1 MQNIRKRITLDND
14 EFEPLWTSQTITA
27 PHRRITRLRSHQCP
41 IVNRKVE
48 KSTNTILMDQLDL
61 KPSYRVSPKLLHV
74 FLGFIALITVAILVL
89 LIFATI
95 NLSRMRSE
103 MNAAGDHNA
112 KVIERQISR
121 FYEAIQRTQSNIEP
135 ASRNLQLPDISPSAS
150 QPDQM
155 NAAEVEPIEGIVNGI
170 RSTSVN
176 ENNQDT
182 RNAGSTPSW
191 HDPTC
196 STIRCKKTELACI
209 IMQLLRFYEAIQR
222 TQSNIEPASR
232 NLQLPDISPSAS
244 QPDQMNAAEVEPIEG
259 IVNGIRSTSVN
270 ENNQDTRNAGSTPS
284 WHDPTCSTIRCKKTD
299 IDRPPI
305 VVISLDG
312 FAKEYVERGIVKT
325 LDLMAECGTT
335 ANFMYPTFPSKT
347 FPNHYSIATGLYP
360 EAHGIVDNH
369 VHAPEIS
376 RRLEYIPRTNDAR
389 YYKGEPIW
397 AIAEKNGLRSACLFW
412 AGCWQNI
419 SGVTLTYNMRYNRSF
434 SFRQRVD
441 QIVKWLSLP
450 EDQRPHLIMAYL
462 SQPDTV
468 GHFRKS
474 EREVDVKLVEL
485 DRLLDY
491 LFSTLHSKRLL
502 NCVNI
507 LIVSDHGM
515 QKLKKRYYLNEFM
528 NTAGL
533 IISSGVVSRIELTNS
548 GRTLNELR
556 QRLRCAN
563 NGSEY
568 RIYDKKHIPK
578 RYHYA
583 KSERIGDLVLE
594 GMPGISLFAD
604 RGSDVGVVA
613 DHGYDYLV
621 DSMHAIFYARGPT
634 IRPKLLLEPFQNIEL
649 FNLIADLLGL
659 ANTFPNNGTYG
670 SLHRVLLDPPKSR
683 RRTQSK
689 MPYPCPA
696 LSLLD
701 PRKVT
706 PCDSGCERIADGI
719 TSSLSS
725 CLFEAPFTMIG
736 FSRDVI
742 SYCYIFLCSIT
753 ALTSTTRLEGYYSQ
767 PLAIYEPLYVLD
779 LQEQPSGTVGPI
791 RCTVVHDQFERNCDR
806 WNEKR
811 RAASASPLQYYGL
824 LANTH
829 STYNSVDRVQAL
841 LYDSFIDGPFMHLQ
855 NLTYRYVH
863 KYGHV
868 IVVTGT
874 IFDYDSDGLADSV
887 DVFRLHELSE
897 GLLHEQPSHV
907 FRILLRCE
915 DGRWSADGH
924 SCYDAQQTRVLAFIL
939 PNTPDDLN
947 CLKPRDYLLVNTA
960 RIRDIELLTG
970 LEFFTD
976 RNRYEESVA
985 IQLRTYIMQTLWDY

>member
-1 MQNIRKRITLDND
+1 
-14 EFEPLWTSQTITA
+14 
-27 PHRRITRLRSHQCP
+27 
-41 IVNRKVE
+41 
-48 KSTNTILMDQLDL
+48 LMYQLDL

-196 STIRCKKTELACI
+196 STIRCKKT
-209 IMQLLRFYEAIQR
+209 
-222 TQSNIEPASR
+222 
-232 NLQLPDISPSAS
+232 
-244 QPDQMNAAEVEPIEG
+244 
-259 IVNGIRSTSVN
+259 
-270 ENNQDTRNAGSTPS
+270 
-284 WHDPTCSTIRCKKTD
+284 D

-347 FPNHYSIATGLYP
+347 FPNHYSMATGLYP

-441 QIVKWLSLP
+441 QASLSLIICVTIDRSVFVKESISLYFGKRLYFKLNDASYEWLSLP

-515 QKLKKRYYLNEFM
+515 QRLKKRYYLNEFM

-548 GRTLNELR
+548 GRTLNELK

-649 FNLIADLLGL
+649 FNLIAGAFQLLHTFVSQVRIASITDLLGL

-706 PCDSGCERIADGI
+706 PCDSGCERIA
-719 TSSLSS
+719 
-725 CLFEAPFTMIG
+725 
-736 FSRDVI
+736 
-742 SYCYIFLCSIT
+742 
-753 ALTSTTRLEGYYSQ
+753 
-767 PLAIYEPLYVLD
+767 
-779 LQEQPSGTVGPI
+779 VG
-791 RCTVVHDQFERNCDR
+791 RN
-806 WNEKR
+806 
-811 RAASASPLQYYGL
+811 
-824 LANTH
+824 
-829 STYNSVDRVQAL
+829 
-841 LYDSFIDGPFMHLQ
+841 
-855 NLTYRYVH
+855 
-863 KYGHV
+863 
-868 IVVTGT
+868 
-874 IFDYDSDGLADSV
+874 
-887 DVFRLHELSE
+887 
-897 GLLHEQPSHV
+897 
-907 FRILLRCE
+907 
-915 DGRWSADGH
+915 
-924 SCYDAQQTRVLAFIL
+924 
-939 PNTPDDLN
+939 
-947 CLKPRDYLLVNTA
+947 YL
-960 RIRDIELLTG
+960 IELLM
-970 LEFFTD
+970 LK
-976 RNRYEESVA
+976 RSILQMR
-985 IQLRTYIMQTLWDY
+985 IIMVKELCINENNVINDDDHLL